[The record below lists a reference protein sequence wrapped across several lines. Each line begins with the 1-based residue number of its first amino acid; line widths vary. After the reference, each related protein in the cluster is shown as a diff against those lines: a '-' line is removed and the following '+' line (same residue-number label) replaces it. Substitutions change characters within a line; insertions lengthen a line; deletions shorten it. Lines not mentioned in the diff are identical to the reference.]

1 MGASKSKL
9 SCSTSTAAKEPSI
22 IMDTM
27 PNSNYSLEFRATLMQ
42 CKGGRKVLMRHVES
56 ARKSLENTSF
66 WQGWLEYT
74 MRDAVNT
81 EIENNLGTCV
91 KCKNVPTVLNIIIE
105 LDTVS
110 KKTRHNPEGHN
121 YITGIIRW
129 RSVLASDKAIDSAVN
144 WWLGNK
150 LFHYGIQDVKEGWIC
165 FFHPGELV
173 VN

>member
-9 SCSTSTAAKEPSI
+9 SCSSSTAAKEPSI
-22 IMDTM
+22 MMHTV
-27 PNSNYSLEFRATLMQ
+27 PTANYSLEFRATLMH
-42 CKGGRKVLMRHVES
+42 CKGKRKVLMRHVES
-56 ARKSLENTSF
+56 ARESLENTSF

-81 EIENNLGTCV
+81 EIENLLGTCV
-91 KCKNVPTVLNIIIE
+91 KCKNVPTVLNIIVE
-105 LDTVS
+105 LDPAS
-110 KKTRHNPEGHN
+110 KKTHHNPEGHN
-121 YITGIIRW
+121 YITGVIRW

-150 LFHYGIQDVKEGWIC
+150 LFHYGIQHEKEGWIC
-165 FFHPGELV
+165 FFHPGALV